1 VGLLCKHHVEE
12 QQVRIEVLEAE
23 DVLHRIA
30 TLNSTLMRVLRGNRL
45 LCHVGSDYAEG
56 WIEFRML
63 AEQRVEPVPAP
74 SAVEIRITPVA
85 H

>member
-1 VGLLCKHHVEE
+1 
-12 QQVRIEVLEAE
+12 
-23 DVLHRIA
+23 
-30 TLNSTLMRVLRGNRL
+30 
-45 LCHVGSDYAEG
+45 
-56 WIEFRML
+56 ML